1 MGMTTTPKMSP
12 ICCGLTLVPMVR
24 PSAPAVRLAR
34 TSTSR
39 RKGQL
44 ETCATTGVEGM

>member
-1 MGMTTTPKMSP
+1 MGMTTVPKMRP

-34 TSTSR
+34 MRTAMR
-39 RKGQL
+39 NGQL
-44 ETCATTGVEGM
+44 LTWA